1 VSKLAFHGRPFVIF
15 DPANKEHRAEY
26 YKFVKT
32 GMWGHCP
39 YRFVITDDQG
49 DVVTMI
55 QRKLIAYYVS
65 KEFDTKSIKK

>member
-1 VSKLAFHGRPFVIF
+1 MSKLAFYGRPFVIF
-15 DPANKEHRAEY
+15 NPADRDHRAEY

-39 YRFVITDDQG
+39 YRFIVPDDQG

-65 KEFDTKSIKK
+65 REFDTKTSKK

>member
-1 VSKLAFHGRPFVIF
+1 MSKLALHGRPYVVF
-15 DPANKEHRAEY
+15 DPSNKDHRREY
-26 YKFVKT
+26 HKFVKT

-65 KEFDTKSIKK
+65 REFDSKSS